1 MFKTVPRDKISLN
14 IVRQMR
20 EAILDGKLQPG
31 DQLPPESE
39 LLTQFGVSKH
49 TLREALRALESMGF
63 IQIRKGAGGGP
74 TVMEIDME
82 TARDSIA
89 NFLHF
94 KNVSIHDLSEARR
107 IFEPYLARLAA
118 EHLAKEDL
126 EKLKRMNDSLEA
138 AIGRG
143 EDITGGKDE
152 IDFHVTLAEASGNP
166 VLVLILN
173 FVNSLLI
180 DIKLRLEPGLD
191 FSRQVYE
198 SHVKLY
204 QAIVAGDGKAA
215 ADAMYEHVCQVE
227 EGLEELQIRKDA
239 EESPELSDI
248 SLEGGELKAP

>member
-1 MFKTVPRDKISLN
+1 MY

-20 EAILDGKLQPG
+20 EAILDGRLQAG

-74 TVMEIDME
+74 IVMEIEIE
-82 TARDSIA
+82 TARNSIA

-94 KNVSIHDLSEARR
+94 QNVSIHDLSEARR

-118 EHLAKEDL
+118 ERLGQKGRQKL
-126 EKLKRMNDSLEA
+126 ERLNNALEE

-152 IDFHVTLAEASGNP
+152 IDFHVTLAEAGDNP
-166 VLVLILN
+166 VLILILD
-173 FVNSLLI
+173 FVNSLLV
-180 DIKLRLEPGLD
+180 DIKYRLKPDLN
-191 FSRQVYE
+191 FSRQVFEAHKKIYA
-198 SHVKLY
+198 
-204 QAIVAGDGKAA
+204 AISAGDGKAA

-227 EGLEELQIRKDA
+227 QGLEELQAQKDM
-239 EESPELSDI
+239 EDRL
-248 SLEGGELKAP
+248 LEPPLASGEIEAP

>member
-1 MFKTVPRDKISLN
+1 LN

-39 LLTQFGVSKH
+39 LLTKFGVSKQ

-74 TVMEIDME
+74 TVMEVDME

-89 NFLHF
+89 NFLFF

-107 IFEPYLARLAA
+107 IFEPYLARLATK
-118 EHLAKEDL
+118 HLEKEDL

-138 AIGRG
+138 ALGRG

-166 VLVLILN
+166 VLVLILD
-173 FVNSLLI
+173 FVNSLLV
-180 DIKLRLEPGLD
+180 DIKLHLKPDLK
-191 FSRQVYE
+191 FSRHVYE
-198 SHVKLY
+198 SHIRILD
-204 QAIVAGDGKAA
+204 AILAGDGKAA
-215 ADAMYEHVCQVE
+215 ADAMYDHVCQVE
-227 EGLEELQIRKDA
+227 EGLEELQARKDA
-239 EESPELSDI
+239 EESPDLLDI
-248 SLEGGELKAP
+248 PH